1 MTALLPQLEISTYS
15 SQIFWLL
22 ITFSILYFSL
32 SRVFLPNIH
41 NLLKKRDEYIEEIK
55 KATLREEESI
65 LFLDE
70 EYKNLVKEAQ
80 EKSAQVIQ
88 SANNKAHQIVI
99 SNHELIQ
106 QNINALKKDIR
117 NNIKNKLDNYKFELK
132 SDSDEIL
139 EIISSGLQ
147 VNTLNKDNLHSLA
160 ENIFEKIWV
169 DKYKKI

>member
-1 MTALLPQLEISTYS
+1 MAALLPQLEIFTYS

-32 SRVFLPNIH
+32 SRVFLPNIQ
-41 NLLKKRDEYIEEIK
+41 NLLKRREEYIEEIK
-55 KATLREEESI
+55 KETLKEEESI

-70 EYKNLVKEAQ
+70 EHKNLVKEAQ
-80 EKSAQVIQ
+80 EKAAQVIH
-88 SANNKAHQIVI
+88 SANNKAHEIAI
-99 SNHELIQ
+99 SNNELIQ
-106 QNINALKKDIR
+106 ENIDALKKDIR
-117 NNIKNKLDNYKFELK
+117 NTIKNKLDNSKVELK

-139 EIISSGLQ
+139 EIISGGLGIESI
-147 VNTLNKDNLHSLA
+147 NKENLNHLA